1 MEHSSTILLC
11 LFHCKRQKVADT
23 LQLQQ
28 QRQLQKSATTPAA
41 AATKK
46 SIRRPT
52 TSAAAKSAAAS
63 ATQQQLLKQQQ
74 LQASFRQNC
83 WVSGMWKIQFL
94 CESKRN
100 NKFDEL
106 VNAEI

>member
-11 LFHCKRQKVADT
+11 LFHCKSQKVADT

-46 SIRRPT
+46 STRRPT
-52 TSAAAKSAAAS
+52 TSAAAS
-63 ATQQQLLKQQQ
+63 ATQQQLLKQQ

-106 VNAEI
+106 VNAKI

>member
-11 LFHCKRQKVADT
+11 LFHCKSQKVADT

-46 SIRRPT
+46 STRRPT

-63 ATQQQLLKQQQ
+63 ATQQQ

>member
-11 LFHCKRQKVADT
+11 LFHCKSQKVADT

-41 AATKK
+41 AAATK

-52 TSAAAKSAAAS
+52 TLAAAKSAAAS
-63 ATQQQLLKQQQ
+63 ATQQQLLKQQ

>member
-11 LFHCKRQKVADT
+11 LFHCKSQKVADT

-28 QRQLQKSATTPAA
+28 QRQLQKSATTPASA
-41 AATKK
+41 AATK

-63 ATQQQLLKQQQ
+63 ATQQQ

>member
-11 LFHCKRQKVADT
+11 LFHCKSQKVADT

-41 AATKK
+41 AAATK

-52 TSAAAKSAAAS
+52 TFAAAKSAAAS
-63 ATQQQLLKQQQ
+63 ATQQQ

-83 WVSGMWKIQFL
+83 WVSGMWEIQFL